1 MFSYS
6 LIWYKFFKGVKM
18 DFPKSVEIIE
28 VGPRD
33 GFQSIKEWIPT
44 ELKLEIIDRLIESN
58 FKKIEIT
65 SFVHPK
71 AIPQMKDA
79 KEITQ
84 KLIQKY
90 KKTDVEFVALVPNLF
105 GAKVAYELGLREV
118 TYVISASEAHNMANV
133 KRTPA
138 ESFEGL
144 RELREQLPDIRVNLA
159 IATVFGCPY
168 EGDIAIEQVKWM
180 VKQALHVEVESITL
194 ADTIG
199 VANPLQMHAV
209 LSELK
214 KDFKDINFAL
224 HLHDTRGM
232 GLANV
237 LMALECGVNRFESAL
252 GGLGGCPFAPGAAG
266 NIASEDLV
274 NMLENMDIKTGVKLD
289 KLLNTVKIV
298 QEKIKPI
305 LTSHMAYV
313 DSCSIGEK

>member
-1 MFSYS
+1 MK
-6 LIWYKFFKGVKM
+6 L
-18 DFPKSVEIIE
+18 PKSVEIIE

-33 GFQSIKEWIPT
+33 GFQSIKDWIPT
-44 ELKLEIIDRLIESN
+44 ELKLQIIDKLIKSN

-79 KEITQ
+79 KELVESVLQ
-84 KLIQKY
+84 SYVDL
-90 KKTDVEFVALVPNLF
+90 DVEFVALVPNLF
-105 GAKVAYELGLREV
+105 GAKAAYELGIKEV
-118 TYVISASEAHNMANV
+118 TYVISASEAHNKANV
-133 KRTPA
+133 KRTPT
-138 ESFEGL
+138 ESFEEL
-144 RELREQLPDIRVNLA
+144 RELREQFPNLKINLA

-168 EGDIAIEQVKWM
+168 EGNISIEQVKWM
-180 VKQALHVEVESITL
+180 VQKALHVEVESITL

-199 VANPLQMHAV
+199 VANPLQMHTV
-209 LSELK
+209 LTELK
-214 KDFKDINFAL
+214 KDFQDVDFAL

-237 LMALECGVNRFESAL
+237 ITALECGVSRFESAL

-274 NMLENMDIKTGVKLD
+274 NMLESMDIKTDIKLD
-289 KLLNTVKIV
+289 NLLVTVKTV

-313 DSCSIGEK
+313 DSCDIQQKGK

>member
-1 MFSYS
+1 MK
-6 LIWYKFFKGVKM
+6 LPQNVQ
-18 DFPKSVEIIE
+18 IIE

-44 ELKLEIIDRLIESN
+44 DLKLQIIDGLIKSN
-58 FKKIEIT
+58 FKKIEVT

-79 KEITQ
+79 KEIVHALQ
-84 KLIQKY
+84 QKY
-90 KKTDVEFVALVPNLF
+90 EKDDVRFVALVPNLF
-105 GAKVAYELGLREV
+105 GAKVAYDLGIKEI
-118 TYVISASEAHNMANV
+118 TYVISASESHNMANV
-133 KRTPA
+133 KRTPIQ
-138 ESFEGL
+138 SFEGL
-144 RELREQLPDIRVNLA
+144 KEIKDTLPNLRINLA

-168 EGDIAIEQVKWM
+168 EGDVSIEQVRWM
-180 VKQALHVEVESITL
+180 VQKALHVEVESITL

-199 VANPLQMHAV
+199 VANPRQMHTV
-209 LSELK
+209 LTELK
-214 KDFKDINFAL
+214 KDFKDIDFAL

-237 LMALECGVNRFESAL
+237 LVALERGVSRFESAL

-274 NMLENMDIKTGVKLD
+274 NMLENMGIKTGIKLD
-289 KLLNTVKIV
+289 KLLETVQIV
-298 QEKIKPI
+298 KNDIKPI

-313 DSCSIGEK
+313 DSCVVDEDKRRK

>member
-1 MFSYS
+1 MN
-6 LIWYKFFKGVKM
+6 L
-18 DFPKSVEIIE
+18 PKSAKIIE

-44 ELKLEIIDRLIESN
+44 ELKLQIIDELIKSN

-71 AIPQMKDA
+71 AIPQMRDA
-79 KEITQ
+79 KELTQ
-84 KLIQKY
+84 KVLQKY
-90 KKTDVEFVALVPNLF
+90 RDEDVEFVALVPNLF
-105 GAKVAYELGLREV
+105 GAKAAHELGLKEV
-118 TYVISASEAHNMANV
+118 TYVISASEAHNRANV
-133 KRTPA
+133 KRTPK

-144 RELREQLPDIRVNLA
+144 EELRQTLPELKINLA

-168 EGDIAIEQVKWM
+168 EGDVSIEQVKWM
-180 VKQALHVEVESITL
+180 VKQALHVEVENITL

-199 VANPLQMHAV
+199 VANPKQMYRV

-214 KDFKDINFAL
+214 RDFEDIDFAL

-237 LMALECGVNRFESAL
+237 LMALKCGVTSFESAL

-266 NIASEDLV
+266 NIASEDLI
-274 NMLENMDIKTGVKLD
+274 NMLESMDIETGVKLD
-289 KLLNTVKIV
+289 TLLDVVKTV
-298 QEKIKPI
+298 QGKIKPI

-313 DSCSIGEK
+313 DSCDIK

>member
-1 MFSYS
+1 MK
-6 LIWYKFFKGVKM
+6 L
-18 DFPKSVEIIE
+18 PQSVQIIE

-44 ELKLEIIDRLIESN
+44 ELKLQIIDSLIEAN

-71 AIPQMKDA
+71 AIPQMRDA
-79 KEITQ
+79 KDIVQTLLQ
-84 KLIQKY
+84 RYSDK
-90 KKTDVEFVALVPNLF
+90 DVEFVALVPNLF
-105 GAKVAYELGLREV
+105 GAKAAYELDVKEV
-118 TYVISASEAHNMANV
+118 TYVISASESHNMANV

-138 ESFEGL
+138 QSFEGL
-144 RELREQLPDIRVNLA
+144 EELKNTLPNLKINLA

-168 EGDIAIEQVKWM
+168 EGDISIEQVKWM
-180 VKQALHVEVESITL
+180 VKKALHVEVDSITL

-199 VANPLQMHAV
+199 VANPKQMHS
-209 LSELK
+209 LLNELK
-214 KDFKDINFAL
+214 KDFKDVDFAL

-237 LMALECGVNRFESAL
+237 LAALQCGVSRFESAF

-274 NMLENMDIKTGVKLD
+274 NMLENMDIKTGVKLE
-289 KLLNTVKIV
+289 KLLDVV
-298 QEKIKPI
+298 QTLKNKIKPI

-313 DSCSIGEK
+313 DNCKLGEK

>member
-1 MFSYS
+1 MN
-6 LIWYKFFKGVKM
+6 L
-18 DFPKSVEIIE
+18 PQSVQIIE

-44 ELKLEIIDRLIESN
+44 ELKLQIIDDLIKSN

-71 AIPQMKDA
+71 AIPQMRDA
-79 KEITQ
+79 KDIVQT
-84 KLIQKY
+84 LLQKY
-90 KKTDVEFVALVPNLF
+90 SSKDVEFVALVPNLF
-105 GAKVAYELGLREV
+105 GAKVAYELGIKEV
-118 TYVISASEAHNMANV
+118 TYVISASKSHNMANV
-133 KRTPA
+133 KRTPTQ
-138 ESFEGL
+138 SFEGL
-144 RELREQLPDIRVNLA
+144 EELRNTLPNLKINLA

-168 EGDIAIEQVKWM
+168 EGDVSIEQVKRM
-180 VKQALHVEVESITL
+180 VQKALHVEVDSITL

-199 VANPLQMHAV
+199 VANPKQMYSV

-214 KDFKDINFAL
+214 KDFKDVDFAL

-237 LMALECGVNRFESAL
+237 LAALQCGVSRFESAL

-274 NMLENMDIKTGVKLD
+274 NMVENMGIKTGVKLD
-289 KLLNTVKIV
+289 KLLDTVQIV
-298 QEKIKPI
+298 KNRIKPI

-313 DSCSIGEK
+313 DSCKITGE

>member
-1 MFSYS
+1 MNLPQS
-6 LIWYKFFKGVKM
+6 VK
-18 DFPKSVEIIE
+18 IIE

-33 GFQSIKEWIPT
+33 GFQSIKSWIPT
-44 ELKLEIIDRLIESN
+44 ELKLQIIDELVKSN

-79 KEITQ
+79 KDIVRSTLQ
-84 KLIQKY
+84 KHSKSG
-90 KKTDVEFVALVPNLF
+90 VEFVALVPNLY
-105 GAKVAYELGLREV
+105 GAKAAYELGIKEV
-118 TYVISASEAHNMANV
+118 TYVISASAAHNKANV
-133 KRTPA
+133 NRTPK

-144 RELREQLPDIRVNLA
+144 RELRESLPDLKINLA

-168 EGDIAIEQVKWM
+168 EGDVSISQVKWA
-180 VKQALHVEVESITL
+180 VKEALHVEVQSITL

-199 VANPLQMHAV
+199 VANPKQMYEV

-214 KDFKDINFAL
+214 SEFTDTDFAL

-237 LMALECGVNRFESAL
+237 LSALECGVSRFESAL

-274 NMLENMDIKTGVKLD
+274 NMLENMGIKTDIKLD
-289 KLLNTVKIV
+289 TLLGAVEIV
-298 QEKIKPI
+298 QDKIKPV

-313 DSCSIGEK
+313 DSCEIKER

>member
-1 MFSYS
+1 MK
-6 LIWYKFFKGVKM
+6 L
-18 DFPKSVEIIE
+18 PQSVEIIE

-33 GFQSIKEWIPT
+33 GFQSIKDWIPT
-44 ELKLEIIDRLIESN
+44 ELKLQIIDRLIKSN

-79 KEITQ
+79 KELVESVL
-84 KLIQKY
+84 KRY
-90 KKTDVEFVALVPNLF
+90 DDSDVKFVTLVPNLF
-105 GAKVAYELGLREV
+105 GAKAAYELGIKEV
-118 TYVISASEAHNMANV
+118 TYVISASEAHNRANV
-133 KRTPA
+133 KRTPT

-144 RELREQLPDIRVNLA
+144 RELREQLPDLKINLA

-168 EGDIAIEQVKWM
+168 EGDVAIEQVKWM
-180 VKQALHVEVESITL
+180 VKKALHVEVESITL

-199 VANPLQMHAV
+199 VANPLQMYMV

-214 KDFKDINFAL
+214 KDFQDVDFAL

-237 LMALECGVNRFESAL
+237 VTALECGVNRFESAL

-274 NMLENMDIKTGVKLD
+274 NMLENMGIKTGIKLD
-289 KLLNTVKIV
+289 NLLAAVKTV

-313 DSCSIGEK
+313 DSCDIRQKG

>member
-1 MFSYS
+1 MK
-6 LIWYKFFKGVKM
+6 L
-18 DFPKSVEIIE
+18 PQSVQIIE

-44 ELKLEIIDRLIESN
+44 ELKLQIIDDLIKSN

-79 KEITQ
+79 KEIVRF
-84 KLIQKY
+84 LHQKY
-90 KKTDVEFVALVPNLF
+90 KNSDVDFVALVPNLF
-105 GAKVAYELGLREV
+105 GAKAAYEAGIKEV
-118 TYVISASEAHNMANV
+118 TYVISASEAHNRANV
-133 KRTPA
+133 KRTPE
-138 ESFEGL
+138 ESFEEL
-144 RELREQLPDIRVNLA
+144 TELRNSLPDLRINLA

-168 EGDIAIEQVKWM
+168 EGDIAIDQVKWM
-180 VKQALHVEVESITL
+180 IKKALHVEVESITL

-199 VANPLQMHAV
+199 VANPLQMYTV
-209 LSELK
+209 LTNLK
-214 KDFKDINFAL
+214 KDFKEVDFAL

-237 LMALECGVNRFESAL
+237 LMALECGVSKFESAL

-274 NMLENMDIKTGVKLD
+274 NMLENMGIKTGVDLT
-289 KLLNTVKIV
+289 KLLDTVKIV
-298 QEKIKPI
+298 KNNIKPI

-313 DSCSIGEK
+313 DNCIVGGK

>member
-1 MFSYS
+1 MK
-6 LIWYKFFKGVKM
+6 L
-18 DFPKSVEIIE
+18 PKSVKIVE

-33 GFQSIKEWIPT
+33 GFQSIKKWIPT
-44 ELKLEIIDRLIESN
+44 ELKLQIIDGLIKSN

-79 KEITQ
+79 KDIVHS
-84 KLIQKY
+84 LRQKY
-90 KKTDVEFVALVPNLF
+90 KNSDIVFVALVPNLF
-105 GAKVAYELGLREV
+105 GAKAAYELGIREV
-118 TYVISASEAHNMANV
+118 TYVISASEAHNRANV
-133 KRTPA
+133 KRTPK
-138 ESFEGL
+138 ESFEEL
-144 RELREQLPDIRVNLA
+144 TELRNSLPDLKINLA

-180 VKQALHVEVESITL
+180 IKKALHVEVESITL

-199 VANPLQMHAV
+199 VANPSQMHRV
-209 LSELK
+209 LTELK
-214 KDFKDINFAL
+214 KDFKDVDFAL

-237 LMALECGVNRFESAL
+237 LMALECGVSRFESAL

-274 NMLENMDIKTGVKLD
+274 NMLENMDIKTDIKFD
-289 KLLNTVKIV
+289 NLLATVKTV

-313 DSCSIGEK
+313 DSCDIRQKG

>member
-1 MFSYS
+1 MK
-6 LIWYKFFKGVKM
+6 L
-18 DFPKSVEIIE
+18 PQSVQIIE

-44 ELKLEIIDRLIESN
+44 ELKLQIIDSLIEAN

-71 AIPQMKDA
+71 AIPQMRDA
-79 KEITQ
+79 KDIVQT
-84 KLIQKY
+84 LLQKY
-90 KKTDVEFVALVPNLF
+90 SDKDVEFVALVPNLF
-105 GAKVAYELGLREV
+105 GAKAAYELGVKEV
-118 TYVISASEAHNMANV
+118 TYVISASESHNMANV
-133 KRTPA
+133 KRTPTQ
-138 ESFEGL
+138 SFEGL
-144 RELREQLPDIRVNLA
+144 EELKNTLPNLKINLA

-168 EGDIAIEQVKWM
+168 EGDISIEQVKWM
-180 VKQALHVEVESITL
+180 VKKALHVEVDSITL

-199 VANPLQMHAV
+199 VANPKQMQSV
-209 LSELK
+209 LNELK
-214 KDFKDINFAL
+214 KDFKDVDFAL

-237 LMALECGVNRFESAL
+237 LSALQCGVSRFESAL

-274 NMLENMDIKTGVKLD
+274 NMLENMDIKTGVKLE
-289 KLLNTVKIV
+289 KLLDVVQTVKN
-298 QEKIKPI
+298 KIKPI

-313 DSCSIGEK
+313 DSCKLGEK